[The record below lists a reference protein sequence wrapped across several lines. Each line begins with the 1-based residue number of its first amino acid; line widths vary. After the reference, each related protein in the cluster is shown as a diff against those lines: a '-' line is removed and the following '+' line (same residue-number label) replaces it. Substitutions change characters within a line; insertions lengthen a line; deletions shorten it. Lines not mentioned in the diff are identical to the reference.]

1 MGRVVLLKVFLMLWE
16 QNTSTV
22 TFNSPLSEML
32 WDLHNDLLTY
42 VPDIPH
48 TEDSEKLI
56 AALLLATSNAYT
68 RAAQT
73 QLKNAY
79 DWMRLCVLAQFKR
92 HPPPLKA
99 GQRPPS
105 RLDDFLAI
113 HDRAVKMKLLEVE

>member
-1 MGRVVLLKVFLMLWE
+1 MLWE
-16 QNTSTV
+16 QNTSTI
-22 TFNSPLSEML
+22 TFNTPLSEML
-32 WDLHNDLLTY
+32 WDLHKDLLTY

-56 AALLLATSNAYT
+56 AALLIATSNAYT

-79 DWMRLCVLAQFKR
+79 DWMRFCVLTQFKR
-92 HPPPLKA
+92 HSPPLEA
-99 GQRPPS
+99 NRHPPS

-113 HDRAVKMKLLEVE
+113 YDRAVKMKLLEVK